1 MSDVRTVLESVAN
14 DLWWSW
20 QEEGPLFWADFGG
33 DAWSASKHNPV
44 KMLAQMDD
52 ATIAARADFVGKAR
66 LDSFVTARID
76 YLNEEDTWHAQAG
89 SPIDGQVA
97 YFSAEYGIHES
108 MPNYSG
114 GLGILAGDH
123 VKSASDLGL
132 PFFAVG
138 LLYRN
143 GYVRQHIT
151 DQGDQIAVYEDY
163 DFDHLPIEEVL
174 IDGEPVFVEV
184 PVLDETCAIKVWSLK
199 VGRVTIYYLD
209 TDVEQ
214 NPQHLRNITSRLYG
228 GGVDLRIKQELV
240 LGVGGVRAL
249 RALDLHPTLF
259 HLNEGHSSF
268 LVLERAREYMLA
280 NEVDLWTA
288 IERLRPSNAFTTHT
302 PVEAGH
308 DRFTPDPTVT

>member
-132 PFFAVG
+132 PFLAVG

-184 PVLDETCAIKVWSLK
+184 PILDETCAIKVWSLK

-259 HLNEGHSSF
+259 HLNEAFLF
-268 LVLERAREYMLA
+268 LVLEEPESACWRMKS
-280 NEVDLWTA
+280 
-288 IERLRPSNAFTTHT
+288 ICGPPSNAS
-302 PVEAGH
+302 
-308 DRFTPDPTVT
+308 DRVMRLQRTRR